1 MLNEQKNVTTYV
13 IVSTMCNRC
22 ADSTRSK
29 QRCFSVL
36 VIPTTKV
43 EGWKDRTI
51 SYSLNMFCSLLNHNL
66 INNQVLKQLS
76 LQMSQASFHSN
87 KRAFPGR
94 GYQGGRKFTK
104 AFSTRS
110 SNRKDRGVRTT
121 MNVAKT
127 KGL

>member
-22 ADSTRSK
+22 VDPTRSQ

-51 SYSLNMFCSLLNHNL
+51 SYSLNMFCSLCNHNH
-66 INNQVLKQLS
+66 INN
-76 LQMSQASFHSN
+76 
-87 KRAFPGR
+87 
-94 GYQGGRKFTK
+94 
-104 AFSTRS
+104 
-110 SNRKDRGVRTT
+110 
-121 MNVAKT
+121 
-127 KGL
+127 